1 MRESFCHANSAAAR
15 SKNEVSNGESFS
27 DIPANF
33 LRYKSSSPAKTVFIK
48 SSKTSLA
55 IATYVKLSVELRSGS
70 KTWTSLGLDM
80 YRKFLEKY
88 LSLPPEINIP
98 PPFLTQNTSTKSW
111 RCNPT
116 ECALSDFP
124 WTTLKYLL
132 PCRWESCV
140 NSVTIL
146 PIHNPSFS
154 WELTAAISQS
164 PPAVGKNFI
173 FFFNSQYN
181 TNALPDFYISE
192 NRNFNPWEARAA
204 LPADTFAKLT
214 SASSAK
220 LATRKPHA
228 PCAKVHNK
236 KIACLFAGEI
246 RL

>member
-1 MRESFCHANSAAAR
+1 
-15 SKNEVSNGESFS
+15 
-27 DIPANF
+27 
-33 LRYKSSSPAKTVFIK
+33 
-48 SSKTSLA
+48 
-55 IATYVKLSVELRSGS
+55 
-70 KTWTSLGLDM
+70 M

-146 PIHNPSFS
+146 SIQQSIIFLGINRSNFPI
-154 WELTAAISQS
+154 AAGCWKKFHI
-164 PPAVGKNFI
+164 
-173 FFFNSQYN
+173 FFNSQYN